1 LYKGVILLI
10 AQVIR
15 AASDLFPPVL
25 FNTFNEYTANLL
37 SVENPNKTLKDELAA
52 WLKIVN
58 WNEFIVYFKSFDL
71 KSVFCIL

>member
-10 AQVIR
+10 SGIR

-37 SVENPNKTLKDELAA
+37 SVENRNKTLKDELTA

-58 WNEFIVYFKSFDL
+58 WDEFIAYFKSFDL